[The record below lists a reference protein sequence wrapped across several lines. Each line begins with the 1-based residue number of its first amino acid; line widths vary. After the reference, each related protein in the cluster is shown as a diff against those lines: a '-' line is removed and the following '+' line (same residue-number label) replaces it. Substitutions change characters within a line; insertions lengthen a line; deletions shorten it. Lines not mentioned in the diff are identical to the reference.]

1 MEKKAG
7 IVKEA
12 THKGYG
18 ELLHAWRN
26 EVKCTFTTVSGQT
39 GIAVDRLEALESGR
53 IKPEWHELE
62 ALAKCFCVSVRDL
75 LPFDNDLD
83 RGMKFLRASQ
93 ARRTDQK
100 RGGRLQYTYWT
111 RVMSSAIPNI
121 KPVEL
126 LLHLSRAEDVVMNR
140 GHFFH
145 QYTQVLHGGPV
156 AYLWKWE
163 GRVYEDVFVEGDSW
177 LIPGFVPHGFYSPK
191 AESPG
196 RILAITFAQNLAGD
210 ARQELALIG
219 KENAGRIVSDEEDYY
234 PGSESALSGRDT

>member
-7 IVKEA
+7 FAQETA
-12 THKGYG
+12 HKAYG
-18 ELLHAWRN
+18 SLLHAWRN
-26 EVKCTFTTVSGQT
+26 EVKFTFAMVSGQT
-39 GIAVDRLEALESGR
+39 GIAVDRLKALESGQM
-53 IKPEWHELE
+53 KPEWSELE
-62 ALAKCFCVSVRDL
+62 ALAKCFCISTRDL

-93 ARRTDQK
+93 AHRTDQK
-100 RGGRLQYTYWT
+100 RSGRLQYTYWT
-111 RVMSSAIPNI
+111 RVMSSTIPNI

-126 LLHLSRAEDVVMNR
+126 LLHLNRAEDVVLNR

-163 GRVYEDVFVEGDSW
+163 GKVYEDVFGEVDSW
-177 LIPGFVPHGFYSPK
+177 LIPGFVPHGFYSP
-191 AESPG
+191 EPGDPG

-234 PGSESALSGRDT
+234 PGSES